1 MSDRPT
7 AVIVDDSEMFLM
19 YFAVFL
25 NRLNIDVLPVRSA
38 EEAYNLSRVVK
49 PDLITLDLIFPE
61 EDGLETLKQ
70 IRADRDIADIP
81 VVIVSGRSER
91 FAECE
96 AAGATACVNKPVNIN
111 SINDALEKC
120 QLHTGG
126 RRRFLRAPI
135 NKTVRFSIFGRSA
148 EFQAVNLSEGGIYLR
163 TLEPLHPGMFVNVEL
178 PLETGEV
185 LELPGEII
193 YTKGIEKGRF
203 MIPPGMAIRFDDY
216 DEDAAAKL
224 NREVSSLL
232 VGDIVAEQST
242 EVLKSER

>member
-49 PDLITLDLIFPE
+49 PDLITLDLHFPE
-61 EDGLETLKQ
+61 EDGCDTLKQ
-70 IRADRDIADIP
+70 IRQDRDISETP
-81 VVIVSGRSER
+81 VIIVSGKSER

-96 AAGATACVNKPVNIN
+96 AAGATACVNKPININ
-111 SINDALEKC
+111 SINEALEKC
-120 QLHTGG
+120 RLHSGG

-135 NKTVRFSIFGRSA
+135 NKTVRFSIFGKTA
-148 EFQAVNLSEGGIYLR
+148 EFQAINLSEGGIYLR

-178 PLETGEV
+178 PCADGEM

-193 YTKGIEKGRF
+193 YTKGIDKGRF

-216 DEDAAAKL
+216 DEEIGAKL
-224 NREVSSLL
+224 KEEVTGLL
-232 VGDIVAEQST
+232 VGDIVTEQQE
-242 EVLKSER
+242 EVIKPQ